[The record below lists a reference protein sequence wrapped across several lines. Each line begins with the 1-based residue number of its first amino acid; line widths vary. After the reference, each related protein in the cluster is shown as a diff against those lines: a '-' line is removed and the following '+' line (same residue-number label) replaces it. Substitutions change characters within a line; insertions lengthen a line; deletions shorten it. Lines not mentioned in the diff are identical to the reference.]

1 MSTTH
6 FKDYM
11 KIPATFKLSKRTK
24 TMAALLKPHHKGEN
38 KSFRKAMVQA
48 EAFAQTVDRHMMG
61 SAGKN
66 ND

>member
-1 MSTTH
+1 
-6 FKDYM
+6 M
-11 KIPATFKLSKRTK
+11 KTNATFRVSKRSK

-38 KSFRKAMVQA
+38 KSFLKAMVQA
-48 EAFAQTVDRHMMG
+48 EATAQTTERHMMG